1 MQIVKRLGVKKALS
15 GSKLYGSTIQGK
27 PSVTLKITAHEME
40 QIGVTTGNRLVL
52 GATDDNM
59 IVVMKADDGK
69 AIYKP
74 GRATS
79 AYVKFP
85 GLRLKQNLRGTVENG
100 MLFFPNADALEEI

>member
-15 GSKLYGSTIQGK
+15 ESKLYNSKRAK
-27 PSVTLKITAHEME
+27 PSVILKITAHEME

-52 GATDDNM
+52 GVTDGNM

-79 AYVKFP
+79 AYVNFP
-85 GLRLKQNLRGTVENG
+85 GLRLKQELRGTVENG
-100 MLFFPNADALEEI
+100 TLFFPNADALEEV